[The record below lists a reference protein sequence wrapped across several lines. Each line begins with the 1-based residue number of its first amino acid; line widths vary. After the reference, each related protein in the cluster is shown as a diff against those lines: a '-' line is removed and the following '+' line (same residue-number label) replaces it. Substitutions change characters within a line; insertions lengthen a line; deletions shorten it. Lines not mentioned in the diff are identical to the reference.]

1 MEDQKYMPADS
12 CEAKTQSESS
22 AAPSSASAE
31 CQVLEGAARRHAR
44 RARAY
49 IALVMVA
56 LAATLG
62 AATYAWFTN
71 NMKVNTNSV
80 SVHSDTSKLV
90 LELGDADRG
99 SWSQQGDVS
108 LTSNATGAVTL
119 YPVSTFDLNGFAAC
133 AQNNSAGDATVFEQ
147 AKDNGSAFYHGWI
160 DLRPTITG
168 TGASKVRGKVN
179 LYLAESLVPQG
190 AVAELLRAARVG
202 IKISSGSQV
211 LATNIFELDSSD
223 GGHRDEHPT
232 TAPAGLAGYADGM
245 LLGWRNGQLACGT
258 NVTQDPAAFTLDT
271 SETAK
276 TRLPRWR
283 WARPIVWISIT
294 TSRAPTQIAP
304 TISIKIRVPCTWRS
318 LRPWMVRR
326 NGTHHARRPSAHR
339 QRRPDT
345 SPRAHRHRPAPQ
357 ALHHCGSGAVC
368 AGGDSHGNVRL
379 VLHRR

>member
-1 MEDQKYMPADS
+1 MHKNKHMQVGA
-12 CEAKTQSESS
+12 SESAGATPGTAP
-22 AAPSSASAE
+22 AAAAE
-31 CQVLEGAARRHAR
+31 RAVGSDSDTRRHAH

-108 LTSNATGAVTL
+108 LASIATGAVTL

-160 DLRPTITG
+160 DLRSTITG

-190 AVAELLRAARVG
+190 ADAELLRAARVG
-202 IKISSGSQV
+202 IKISSGNQV
-211 LATNIFELDSSD
+211 LATSIFELDSSD
-223 GGHRDEHPT
+223 SGHRGEHPT

-245 LLGWRNGQLACGT
+245 LLGWQNGQLACGA

-271 SETAK
+271 SETA
-276 TRLPRWR
+276 TRP
-283 WARPIVWISIT
+283 
-294 TSRAPTQIAP
+294 QN
-304 TISIKIRVPCTWRS
+304 S
-318 LRPWMVRR
+318 LATLALGQTYRLDIYYYIE
-326 NGTHHARRPSAHR
+326 GTDPDSADCLR
-339 QRRPDT
+339 QDPGT
-345 SPRAHRHRPAPQ
+345 LHL
-357 ALHHCGSGAVC
+357 ALFATLDGE
-368 AGGDSHGNVRL
+368 
-379 VLHRR
+379 

>member
-1 MEDQKYMPADS
+1 MKDQKRMPADS
-12 CEAKTQSESS
+12 CEAKTQSESL
-22 AAPSSASAE
+22 AVPSGATAE
-31 CQVLEGAARRHAR
+31 RSQPEGASARRHAR
-44 RARAY
+44 HARAY

-160 DLRPTITG
+160 NLRPTITG
-168 TGASKVRGKVN
+168 TGASKVKGKVS

-190 AVAELLRAARVG
+190 ADADLLRAARVG
-202 IKISSGSQV
+202 IKISSGNQV
-211 LATNIFELDSSD
+211 LAANIFELDSSD
-223 GGHRDEHPT
+223 SGHR
-232 TAPAGLAGYADGM
+232 A
-245 LLGWRNGQLACGT
+245 
-258 NVTQDPAAFTLDT
+258 
-271 SETAK
+271 S
-276 TRLPRWR
+276 
-283 WARPIVWISIT
+283 
-294 TSRAPTQIAP
+294 
-304 TISIKIRVPCTWRS
+304 
-318 LRPWMVRR
+318 MV
-326 NGTHHARRPSAHR
+326 
-339 QRRPDT
+339 
-345 SPRAHRHRPAPQ
+345 
-357 ALHHCGSGAVC
+357 
-368 AGGDSHGNVRL
+368 
-379 VLHRR
+379 

>member
-1 MEDQKYMPADS
+1 MQDNKQMLTGDR
-12 CEAKTQSESS
+12 EAEPEGASPVTAS
-22 AAPSSASAE
+22 AASAE
-31 CQVLEGAARRHAR
+31 RAAGSALAARRHAR
-44 RARAY
+44 RVRAY

-62 AATYAWFTN
+62 AATYAWFTS

-90 LELGDADRG
+90 LELGDANAG
-99 SWSQQGDVS
+99 SWSQQGDAS
-108 LTSNATGAVTL
+108 LASNASGAVTL

-168 TGASKVRGKVN
+168 TGASKVKGKVN

-190 AVAELLRAARVG
+190 ADAELLRAARVG
-202 IKISSGSQV
+202 IKISSGNQV

-223 GGHRDEHPT
+223 SGHRGEHPT

-245 LLGWRNGQLACGT
+245 LLGWQNGQLACGT

-271 SETAK
+271 TETA
-276 TRLPRWR
+276 TRPQNTLATLGLGQAYRLD
-283 WARPIVWISIT
+283 IYYYIE
-294 TSRAPTQIAP
+294 
-304 TISIKIRVPCTWRS
+304 
-318 LRPWMVRR
+318 
-326 NGTHHARRPSAHR
+326 GTDPDSADYLYQDPGTLHL
-339 QRRPDT
+339 
-345 SPRAHRHRPAPQ
+345 
-357 ALHHCGSGAVC
+357 ALFATLDGE
-368 AGGDSHGNVRL
+368 
-379 VLHRR
+379 

>member
-1 MEDQKYMPADS
+1 MEDQKHMPADS
-12 CEAKTQSESS
+12 REAKTQSESP

-31 CQVLEGAARRHAR
+31 RAHLEGAARRHAR

-56 LAATLG
+56 LAATLS

-133 AQNNSAGDATVFEQ
+133 AQNNSVGDATVFEQ

-190 AVAELLRAARVG
+190 ADAELLRAARVG

-211 LATNIFELDSSD
+211 LATNIFELDGSD
-223 GGHRDEHPT
+223 GGHRDEHPA
-232 TAPAGLAGYADGM
+232 TAPVGLAGYTEGM
-245 LLGWRNGQLACGT
+245 LLGWQNGQLACGT

-271 SETAK
+271 SETA
-276 TRLPRWR
+276 TRPQNTLATLGLGQAYRLD
-283 WARPIVWISIT
+283 IYYYIE
-294 TSRAPTQIAP
+294 
-304 TISIKIRVPCTWRS
+304 
-318 LRPWMVRR
+318 
-326 NGTHHARRPSAHR
+326 GTDPDSADYLYQDPGTLHL
-339 QRRPDT
+339 
-345 SPRAHRHRPAPQ
+345 
-357 ALHHCGSGAVC
+357 ALFATLDGEA
-368 AGGDSHGNVRL
+368 
-379 VLHRR
+379 

>member
-1 MEDQKYMPADS
+1 MEDQGCMPADN
-12 CEAKTQSESS
+12 CEGKTQNTDPAVSSS
-22 AAPSSASAE
+22 A
-31 CQVLEGAARRHAR
+31 AARRHAR

-90 LELGDADRG
+90 LKLGDADRG

-108 LTSNATGAVTL
+108 LTSTANGAVTL

-147 AKDNGSAFYHGWI
+147 AKDNGSTYYHGWI

-168 TGASKVRGKVN
+168 TGASKVKGKVS

-190 AVAELLRAARVG
+190 ADAELLRAARVG
-202 IKISSGSQV
+202 IKISSGGQV

-223 GGHRDEHPT
+223 SGHRGEHPT

-245 LLGWRNGQLACGT
+245 LLGWQNGQLACGA
-258 NVTQDPAAFTLDT
+258 NVTQDPAAFTLDAGEAAERPQNSLAT
-271 SETAK
+271 LALGQTY
-276 TRLPRWR
+276 RLD
-283 WARPIVWISIT
+283 IYYYIE
-294 TSRAPTQIAP
+294 
-304 TISIKIRVPCTWRS
+304 
-318 LRPWMVRR
+318 
-326 NGTHHARRPSAHR
+326 GTDPDSATLHL
-339 QRRPDT
+339 
-345 SPRAHRHRPAPQ
+345 
-357 ALHHCGSGAVC
+357 ALFATLDGE
-368 AGGDSHGNVRL
+368 
-379 VLHRR
+379 

>member
-1 MEDQKYMPADS
+1 MEDQRHMPADNRK
-12 CEAKTQSESS
+12 AKTQSESPAS
-22 AAPSSASAE
+22 PSSAAAE
-31 CQVLEGAARRHAR
+31 CSHLEGVVTRR
-44 RARAY
+44 RAHRTRAY

-62 AATYAWFTN
+62 VATYAWFTN

-99 SWSQQGDVS
+99 SWSQQGDAS
-108 LTSNATGAVTL
+108 LASTANGAVTL

-190 AVAELLRAARVG
+190 ADAELLRAARVG
-202 IKISSGSQV
+202 IKISSGNQV

-223 GGHRDEHPT
+223 SGHRGEHPT

-245 LLGWRNGQLACGT
+245 LLGWQN
-258 NVTQDPAAFTLDT
+258 
-271 SETAK
+271 S
-276 TRLPRWR
+276 
-283 WARPIVWISIT
+283 
-294 TSRAPTQIAP
+294 
-304 TISIKIRVPCTWRS
+304 
-318 LRPWMVRR
+318 
-326 NGTHHARRPSAHR
+326 
-339 QRRPDT
+339 
-345 SPRAHRHRPAPQ
+345 
-357 ALHHCGSGAVC
+357 
-368 AGGDSHGNVRL
+368 
-379 VLHRR
+379 

>member
-1 MEDQKYMPADS
+1 MEDQKHMPADS
-12 CEAKTQSESS
+12 CEAKTQSESPAGS
-22 AAPSSASAE
+22 SSVAAE
-31 CQVLEGAARRHAR
+31 RQVLEDVVTRRHTR

-62 AATYAWFTN
+62 AATYAWFRN
-71 NMKVNTNSV
+71 NIKVNTNSV

-190 AVAELLRAARVG
+190 ADAELLRAARVG
-202 IKISSGSQV
+202 IKISSGNQV
-211 LATNIFELDSSD
+211 LATNILSS
-223 GGHRDEHPT
+223 
-232 TAPAGLAGYADGM
+232 TAPIAAIATSIPRPRLRA
-245 LLGWRNGQLACGT
+245 WRAT
-258 NVTQDPAAFTLDT
+258 
-271 SETAK
+271 
-276 TRLPRWR
+276 
-283 WARPIVWISIT
+283 
-294 TSRAPTQIAP
+294 
-304 TISIKIRVPCTWRS
+304 
-318 LRPWMVRR
+318 
-326 NGTHHARRPSAHR
+326 
-339 QRRPDT
+339 
-345 SPRAHRHRPAPQ
+345 PRACSWVGKTAS
-357 ALHHCGSGAVC
+357 LLAVPT
-368 AGGDSHGNVRL
+368 
-379 VLHRR
+379 